1 MRFCGEISGITS
13 ERRMHVS
20 FLFEEAGRC
29 FEKAYALNKQKES
42 LRECLMCCR
51 CRHDEEA
58 FAEIA
63 KRYQVEERKQQ
74 EIRNEISLAC
84 KSEKLEQFESHL
96 EELAQQWGVSK
107 RRRQRK
113 KQWM

>member
-1 MRFCGEISGITS
+1 
-13 ERRMHVS
+13 
-20 FLFEEAGRC
+20 
-29 FEKAYALNKQKES
+29 
-42 LRECLMCCR
+42 MCCR

-74 EIRNEISLAC
+74 EIRNEISIAC

-96 EELAQQWGVSK
+96 EELAQLTGGAQKVK
-107 RRRQRK
+107 ARK
-113 KQWM
+113 EVRKDLIRNCLKNGKSCEMISEFFDIPLEEVRKVKDNM